1 VEGKVGI
8 SNDDS
13 VASVVATG
21 TASDNVNTLGGEKID
36 KFP

>member
-1 VEGKVGI
+1 MPGLGR
-8 SNDDS
+8 SNL
-13 VASVVATG
+13 VVATG